1 MRKLLP
7 LLLAAGATLAD
18 APQPPSTEDTLVV
31 HLGSAKFVESKAPGM
46 PKGAQSAVIG
56 IDPNNKGLTNYA
68 RTPAG
73 AGLAAH
79 WHSFA
84 EYTVLLA
91 GSGTLVVAGKDHQVG
106 PGSYF
111 VIPAK
116 TVHQLSCGTGAE
128 CVLFTRRAGPTD
140 YNFVQPGGQAGRP

>member
-7 LLLAAGATLAD
+7 LLFIAGATLAD
-18 APQPPSTEDTLVV
+18 APPPPSTEEALVA
-31 HLGSAKFVESKAPGM
+31 HLASAKFVESKAPGM

-56 IDPNNKGLTNYA
+56 IDPNTKGLTNYA

-84 EYTVLLA
+84 EYTVLVA
-91 GSGTLVVAGKDHQVG
+91 GSGTLVIAGKDYEIR

-116 TVHQLSCGTGAE
+116 TVHQLSCGAGAD
-128 CVLFTRRAGPTD
+128 CVLLTRRAGPTD
-140 YNFVQPGGQAGRP
+140 YNFVQPGGTAGGR

>member
-7 LLLAAGATLAD
+7 LLFIAGATLAD
-18 APQPPSTEDTLVV
+18 APQPPSTEETLVAT
-31 HLGSAKFVESKAPGM
+31 LATAKFTESKSPGM
-46 PKGAQSAVIG
+46 PKGLQSAVLG
-56 IDPNNKGLTNYA
+56 IDPNTKGLTNYA

-91 GSGTLVVAGKDHQVG
+91 GTGTLVIAGKEHQIV

-116 TVHQLSCGTGAE
+116 TVHQLTCGTGAE
-128 CVLFTRRAGPTD
+128 CVLLTRRAGPTD
-140 YNFVQPGGQAGRP
+140 YNFVAPGGTAGGP

>member
-7 LLLAAGATLAD
+7 FLLVAGATLAD
-18 APQPPSTEDTLVV
+18 APQPPSTEDVLVTTLA
-31 HLGSAKFVESKAPGM
+31 SAKCAESKAPGM

-56 IDPNNKGLTNYA
+56 IDPNTKGLTNYA

-84 EYTVLLA
+84 EYTVLLS
-91 GSGTLVVAGKDHQVG
+91 GTGTLVIAGKEHAVG

-116 TVHQLSCGTGAE
+116 TVHQLSCGAGAE
-128 CVLFTRRAGPTD
+128 CVLLTRRAGPTD
-140 YNFVQPGGQAGRP
+140 YNFVAPGGTAGGH